1 MVIYIDEERAYY
13 HWITHHRQGFIVAGR
28 FRPKWGQLVLHRAR
42 CLEVKTA
49 KTRRTHWTTGSRF
62 KACAQRRE
70 ALLEWAETG
79 LGCSCD
85 RCRECMPDV
94 DGLNSNPDRPRLT
107 RLARDIL
114 GYVLEA
120 AVMHFDEETPPY
132 HLTVALIA
140 NCMGKSPAQVS
151 PALHRLSEDGYLECA
166 GRSAAGKS
174 IRPRSIVYPT
184 ILAFRTLPEWAN
196 QTDAE
201 LLAELAKIRGE

>member
-1 MVIYIDEERAYY
+1 
-13 HWITHHRQGFIVAGR
+13 
-28 FRPKWGQLVLHRAR
+28 
-42 CLEVKTA
+42 
-49 KTRRTHWTTGSRF
+49 
-62 KACAQRRE
+62 
-70 ALLEWAETG
+70 
-79 LGCSCD
+79 
-85 RCRECMPDV
+85 MPDV
-94 DGLNSNPDRPRLT
+94 DGPESKADRPRLT
-107 RLARDIL
+107 RLAADIL

-132 HLTVALIA
+132 HLTVTMIA

-151 PALHRLSEDGYLECA
+151 PALHRLLDDGYLECT
-166 GRSAAGKS
+166 GRSAAGKP